1 MSSNARQLAANLPR
15 EGGLS
20 NRNLIING
28 AMQVAQRGTSVS
40 VSQGSNGGYQTVDRF
55 RFDIAGTGVATVS
68 QSTDAPA
75 GFKNSHKIEVTTTNA
90 SPTGTDYNTLQ
101 TRIEGQNAV
110 QCGFG
115 TSNAQQMTLSF
126 YVKSSLTGLFGGSIA
141 NSAANRSYP
150 FGYTINSA
158 NTWER
163 KTITFTADTTGTW
176 STDNTTGPKVMF
188 GLGLASYFL
197 GTDGAWSAA
206 DKHGV
211 TGQINLFATN
221 GATWQITGVQL
232 EVGDTATPFEHRSYG
247 DELQACRRY
256 YHSIGTANYGGG
268 YELLAHGFCD
278 TTTSAIHLVHLPVQL
293 RASPTLKTS
302 GDYTKFYWRM
312 PIGSPTTTAA
322 TALPTIGQQGL
333 NCVRFDC
340 SGSSMTVG
348 YGCFFSQNNDTTAYI
363 AFDAEL

>member
-1 MSSNARQLAANLPR
+1 MSKARQLADLGNVYDDGA
-15 EGGLS
+15 LS

-55 RFDIAGTGVATVS
+55 RFNIEGTGVATVS

-75 GFKNSHKIEVTTTNA
+75 GFKNSHKVEVTTTNA

-115 TSNAQQMTLSF
+115 TSDAQQMTLSF

-141 NSAANRSYP
+141 NSSTNRSYP

-176 STDNTTGPKVMF
+176 ASDNTTGPKVLF

-197 GTDGAWSAA
+197 GTDGAWTAA

-247 DELQACRRY
+247 DELARCERY
-256 YHSIGTANYGGG
+256 GQQVSFNIYIGNG
-268 YELLAHGFCD
+268 
-278 TTTSAIHLVHLPVQL
+278 
-293 RASPTLKTS
+293 S
-302 GDYTKFYWRM
+302 GFYWSNSINYQTTMRTA
-312 PIGSPTTTAA
+312 PTFGSLSGGSTGNISAEVVESITAQGCRYTILATSTNAEAIGRTAFA
-322 TALPTIGQQGL
+322 
-333 NCVRFDC
+333 
-340 SGSSMTVG
+340 
-348 YGCFFSQNNDTTAYI
+348 
-363 AFDAEL
+363 DAEL

>member
-1 MSSNARQLAANLPR
+1 MSNARQLAANLPR

-247 DELQACRRY
+247 DELARCQRY
-256 YHSIGTANYGGG
+256 YNSIHAHYLLYYNSASCIANVDYPVAMRLNPTVTITSNNAATIIPGG
-268 YELLAHGFCD
+268 
-278 TTTSAIHLVHLPVQL
+278 
-293 RASPTLKTS
+293 ASPS
-302 GDYTKFYWRM
+302 GHYFYL
-312 PIGSPTTTAA
+312 PYSAA
-322 TALPTIGQQGL
+322 
-333 NCVRFDC
+333 
-340 SGSSMTVG
+340 G
-348 YGCFFSQNNDTTAYI
+348 YYAASYS
-363 AFDAEL
+363 DAEL